1 MTTSITH
8 EAVDKT
14 WLETNAHVQEWQW
27 TMKVVKWIHHRTMEI
42 RLTYFAN
49 LFKKKI
55 LTQLFWQL
63 CLTLIRW
70 NSRDVDWERSERSR
84 STAIQDGMQ
93 QWTCTHGSCI
103 PLPRLIQSH
112 WRPSI
117 ARALVVVILVTAV
130 TYGGHPSAHFGDVE
144 TPWAESDRSS
154 DVLHLQCP
162 VVRVQYHPNL
172 WQGLRVLQKYPIN
185 WINDQFDDV
194 LN

>member
-1 MTTSITH
+1 M
-8 EAVDKT
+8 
-14 WLETNAHVQEWQW
+14 
-27 TMKVVKWIHHRTMEI
+27 
-42 RLTYFAN
+42 
-49 LFKKKI
+49 
-55 LTQLFWQL
+55 
-63 CLTLIRW
+63 
-70 NSRDVDWERSERSR
+70 DWERSERSR

-154 DVLHLQCP
+154 DVLHLQ
-162 VVRVQYHPNL
+162 
-172 WQGLRVLQKYPIN
+172 YPIVRLTYFEQN
-185 WINDQFDDV
+185 NYQLNQWPIWWRFKFQQINFHTITLFHFRISNYAYNSSFVVLARRGKTSPTAAIRILILQFSAE
-194 LN
+194 

>member
-1 MTTSITH
+1 MATSRTH
-8 EAVDKT
+8 EDVDKT

-27 TMKVVKWIHHRTMEI
+27 TMKVVKWIHHRTKEI

-49 LFKKKI
+49 LKKKKL

-103 PLPRLIQSH
+103 PLPRLIQSN

-117 ARALVVVILVTAV
+117 ARALVVVISVTAV
-130 TYGGHPSAHFGDVE
+130 TYGGHPSAHCGDVE

-154 DVLHLQCP
+154 DVLHLQYP
-162 VVRVQYHPNL
+162 VVRITIWWHFKFDSLTLN
-172 WQGLRVLQKYPIN
+172 KTNIN